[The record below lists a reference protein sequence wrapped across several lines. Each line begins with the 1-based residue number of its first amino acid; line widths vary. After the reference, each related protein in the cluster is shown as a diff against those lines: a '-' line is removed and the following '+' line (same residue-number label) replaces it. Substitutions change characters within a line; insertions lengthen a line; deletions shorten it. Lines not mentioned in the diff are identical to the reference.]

1 MGLGKY
7 ITSAVFIHIFTFTC
21 RIPGAVNPW
30 TFWGSSF
37 LSRVTSLLFPTADW
51 RIQLSQ
57 VDQVIYQLSAYFP
70 TLHMLLLHLFTLSL
84 WIYSSFP
91 PFVLVHSGYYNRKK
105 IIDCVA
111 YKHQKFLKDLEVG
124 KSKIKVSAYLMS
136 GEDLITS
143 SEITTSSCNP
153 HVVKGARELSGMSF
167 WKDINPIHKATTVM
181 T

>member
-1 MGLGKY
+1 M
-7 ITSAVFIHIFTFTC
+7 
-21 RIPGAVNPW
+21 
-30 TFWGSSF
+30 
-37 LSRVTSLLFPTADW
+37 
-51 RIQLSQ
+51 
-57 VDQVIYQLSAYFP
+57 
-70 TLHMLLLHLFTLSL
+70 
-84 WIYSSFP
+84 
-91 PFVLVHSGYYNRKK
+91 
-105 IIDCVA
+105 A